1 MEATKRTYQKK
12 SNKGKITVKHY
23 LNTKLKPVFNE
34 KSSIDGKDRY
44 PVYVRMIVLGKVF
57 DIKSKILYP
66 IGLDEFQSIS
76 YNERDFFDKEIS
88 RITKIINTHRP
99 FANVHFNLKDIGY
112 SYNELTTPL
121 NGAIENTLIKK
132 IQNTLI
138 SIGKESREE
147 QKKTFKGIDK
157 NLQKPINFTLNEI
170 LDWKGCKSL
179 QLINFLSANSISNC
193 ILGFDIFQ
201 ILKEEYY
208 FLWDFED
215 FYNEIIEECTMFEPT
230 PIDWFEGDY
239 IKNIILKTEP
249 IDGKN
254 IVDMIDKLLSPNPNN
269 KT

>member
-1 MEATKRTYQKK
+1 MEATKRKYEKK
-12 SNKGKITVKHY
+12 SNEGKITIKHY

-66 IGLDEFQSIS
+66 IGLDEFQHIS
-76 YNERDFFDKEIS
+76 DNERRFFDKEIS

-147 QKKTFKGIDK
+147 QKKTFKGIK
-157 NLQKPINFTLNEI
+157 KPINFTLNEI
-170 LDWKGCKSL
+170 LNWKDCKSF
-179 QLINFLSANSISNC
+179 QLINFLSDNSISNS
-193 ILGFDIFQ
+193 ILGFDIFKT
-201 ILKEEYY
+201 LKEEYS

-215 FYNEIIEECTMFEPT
+215 FYNEIIEKCTMVEPT

-239 IKNIILKTEP
+239 IKDIILKREP